1 MAEWHVMLNDRI
13 LERFWIEEG
22 DIINIGRER
31 TARVRL
37 DNAAVSRQHARLEM
51 RDNIYLLTDMKSV
64 NGTFVNGRKIKGTTP
79 VTGADR
85 IEIGKFRFVLGRN
98 SEGSYPPF
106 AMVRTP
112 GPELASLPATPAEF
126 ERTVFVAPRRLTV
139 IEGNATPQ
147 QLSLKEK
154 AGVTFGKDGT
164 CDVCI
169 PGRRVG
175 KIQCHILVRD
185 HKHYLIHHSGWKR
198 TTLNGRKVHGEER
211 LHRGDTIGIGG
222 TKLRFE

>member
-51 RDNIYLLTDMKSV
+51 RDNIYLLTDMKSL
-64 NGTFVNGRKIKGTTP
+64 NGTFVNGP

-112 GPELASLPATPAEF
+112 GPGLASLPATPAEF

>member
-22 DIINIGRER
+22 DAISIGRDK
-31 TARVRL
+31 TARIRL

-51 RDNIYLLTDMKSV
+51 RDSIYLLTDMKSM
-64 NGTFVNGRKIKGTTP
+64 NGTFVNGRKIKGTSP
-79 VTGADR
+79 VTGKDQ
-85 IEIGKFRFVLGRN
+85 IEIGKFRFVMGRN
-98 SEGSYPPF
+98 SEVSYPPF
-106 AMVRTP
+106 AMARAP
-112 GPELASLPATPAEF
+112 GLEPASLPAKPAEF

-139 IEGNATPQ
+139 IKGHGTPQ

-154 AGVTFGKDGT
+154 AGVKFGKDAT

-175 KIQCHILVRD
+175 KIQCSILIRD
-185 HKHYLIHHSGWKR
+185 HKHYLVHHSGWKR
-198 TTLNGRKVHGEER
+198 TTLNGRKIHGEER
-211 LHRGDTIGIGG
+211 LRRGDTIGIGG
-222 TKLRFE
+222 TTLKFE